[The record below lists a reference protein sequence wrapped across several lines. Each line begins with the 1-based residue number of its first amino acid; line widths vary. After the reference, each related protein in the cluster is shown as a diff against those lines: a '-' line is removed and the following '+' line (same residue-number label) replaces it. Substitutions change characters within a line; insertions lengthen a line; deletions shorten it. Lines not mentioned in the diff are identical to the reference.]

1 MSVRHRVCSTEDV
14 HDPSVWIET
23 VNHRN
28 GEYEV
33 LRGVMLQGGIEAQ
46 QLGVYTKVK
55 RYKYPFILLELSK
68 NLSLSN
74 CNSLCS
80 FFAVSPSSLSLVWKN
95 PPFTFTTS
103 TKHQIVPNQPKWET
117 EIFCKNPSRLCAKV
131 PER

>member
-1 MSVRHRVCSTEDV
+1 MTHFQHDEDSVNILDFSQLIQLVIMSVRHCVCSTEDV

-46 QLGVYTKVK
+46 RLNNWGVYTKVK
-55 RYKYPFILLELSK
+55 RYKYPFILLELNK

-74 CNSLCS
+74 CNSLCP
-80 FFAVSPSSLSLVWKN
+80 FLLSPPALYLLYGRTH
-95 PPFTFTTS
+95 PLHLR
-103 TKHQIVPNQPKWET
+103 HQQNI
-117 EIFCKNPSRLCAKV
+117 R
-131 PER
+131 